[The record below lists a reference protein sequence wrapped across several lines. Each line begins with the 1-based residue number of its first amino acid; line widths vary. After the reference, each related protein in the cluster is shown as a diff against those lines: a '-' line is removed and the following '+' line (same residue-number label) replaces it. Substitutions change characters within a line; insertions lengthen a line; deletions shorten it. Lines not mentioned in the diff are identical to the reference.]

1 MCAGTIRRT
10 GGSFKTLKHMK
21 SSKIKE
27 KSSKEI
33 RALTKIVIT
42 KLRGSEGGSLWMK
55 RVKRSAYGKKGVA
68 WMQGHSRLKTTRV
81 KRIVDIMM
89 ERSEI
94 WQGEHNHQ
102 GPKSRNDCK

>member
-1 MCAGTIRRT
+1 MEETYLLKLKIKHNTHLVNVCVCAGTIRRT

-42 KLRGSEGGSLWMK
+42 KLRGSE
-55 RVKRSAYGKKGVA
+55 V
-68 WMQGHSRLKTTRV
+68 
-81 KRIVDIMM
+81 
-89 ERSEI
+89 
-94 WQGEHNHQ
+94 
-102 GPKSRNDCK
+102 